1 MRLIFALLPAPVVP
15 EAATTTMSLIS
26 VKADAGAAPSATDVA

>member
-15 EAATTTMSLIS
+15 EAATTTMSEQS
-26 VKADAGAAPSATDVA
+26 MRATAGAMPSEIEVA